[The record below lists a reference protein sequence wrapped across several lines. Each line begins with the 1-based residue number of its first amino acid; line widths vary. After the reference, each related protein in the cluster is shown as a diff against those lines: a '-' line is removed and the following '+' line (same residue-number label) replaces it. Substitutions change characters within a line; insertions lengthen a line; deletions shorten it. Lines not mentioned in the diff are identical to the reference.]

1 LPGAL
6 VAFGLIVCV
15 LLWVRIK
22 GLGKNDDE
30 GCPPFTVAFKNA
42 IGALIMPIII
52 LGGIY
57 GGVFTPTEASAVA
70 VIYALGLTIF
80 NKTFT
85 LDGIFEIL
93 KKTVRSTTLVMLV
106 ISTASLFS
114 LLISLSGV
122 TDELVLMI
130 SSNFDSKISFFIL
143 YRHVC

>member
-1 LPGAL
+1 
-6 VAFGLIVCV
+6 
-15 LLWVRIK
+15 
-22 GLGKNDDE
+22 
-30 GCPPFTVAFKNA
+30 
-42 IGALIMPIII
+42 
-52 LGGIY
+52 
-57 GGVFTPTEASAVA
+57 
-70 VIYALGLTIF
+70 
-80 NKTFT
+80 
-85 LDGIFEIL
+85 EIL